1 MSKNSIC
8 RSGRTRTRRSKA
20 PGHAI
25 RAASGSGSCLLCRVS
40 HRGTPIA
47 LTLRAGS
54 RTILTRELQMKL
66 RDPRLQVA
74 AQVMLLV
81 AFAFWLGG
89 LDAKPARDTHYWI
102 MTVLCA
108 AGIGCSAYLLLRE
121 VWGSSS

>member
-1 MSKNSIC
+1 MPQRKNAHSSFEGA
-8 RSGRTRTRRSKA
+8 RSCDPGRVRIRIVLVVPGITSRHADRAYPQGRITDERRS
-20 PGHAI
+20 
-25 RAASGSGSCLLCRVS
+25 
-40 HRGTPIA
+40 
-47 LTLRAGS
+47 
-54 RTILTRELQMKL
+54 LTRELQMKL

-108 AGIGCSAYLLLRE
+108 AGIGCSAYLLLRK